1 LVEQVVFS
9 YLLDQKQPARGI
21 SQAGAK

>member
-9 YLLDQKQPARGI
+9 YLLDQKQPARGV